1 MRIKKFYSLHIEE
14 LSDDQFFKVY
24 SFLSDLEEEEEMQSF
39 ALYPYIEDNMIVVE
53 YLNEEYFEKISNFLK
68 TFNYDNKK

>member
-24 SFLSDLEEEEEMQSF
+24 SFLSDLEEEEEIQSF

-68 TFNYDNKK
+68 TL